1 MGLSDVGGP
10 ITSIHPESVSRA
22 AHWELVIMARM
33 LTTRGTRLAS
43 EVLTTIDEYSDARW
57 CCQQLESGQIL
68 YLPRSPVYLSD
79 EDRHYLVS
87 LRQDDSRLHKNISY
101 RPAEGMLRGF
111 ASSDTA
117 ETDRMRGILRAYS
130 DGTTRLLTGCSRRM
144 RANGRSISPASGRS
158 KSRGATCRCTSA
170 TICCTSTP
178 FPAGRRAALGFC
190 AASRTSIR
198 LSRACGSR
206 PMRFPVLA
214 ATLRPRLRIGAVRR
228 SAIGGAS
235 VVGSARPRGEAN
247 AGAEGA
253 EYSPYDR
260 FMLRFHDYLKENEKF
275 QQGPHKV
282 QLEFAPGSTWIVF
295 TDSVPHAVLSGRFAL
310 EQTYLVN
317 EGAMTCS
324 QCFPLR
330 ILEKILRPA
339 AGSLIAAREDQ
350 PSPLFPAFRGL
361 APAA

>member
-1 MGLSDVGGP
+1 
-10 ITSIHPESVSRA
+10 
-22 AHWELVIMARM
+22 MARM

-101 RPAEGMLRGF
+101 RPAEGVLRGF
-111 ASSDTA
+111 ASSDSA

-130 DGTTRLLTGCSRRM
+130 DGTTRLLTRLLAPYAGKWTLDFASFRPFEEQGRDLSLHKRNDLLHVDAFPSRPTRGA
-144 RANGRSISPASGRS
+144 RILRCFTNINPTQPRVWLTAERFPALAERYARDCGLARFASPASAARQS
-158 KSRGATCRCTSA
+158 LE
-170 TICCTSTP
+170 
-178 FPAGRRAALGFC
+178 RAARAMKRTLGLK
-190 AASRTSIR
+190 A
-198 LSRACGSR
+198 
-206 PMRFPVLA
+206 P
-214 ATLRPRLRIGAVRR
+214 
-228 SAIGGAS
+228 
-235 VVGSARPRGEAN
+235 
-247 AGAEGA
+247 

-295 TDSVPHAVLSGRFAL
+295 TDSVPHAALSGRFAL

-324 QCFPLR
+324 QRSPLR
-330 ILEKILRPA
+330 ILEKLCGRPLA
-339 AGSLIAAREDQ
+339 A
-350 PSPLFPAFRGL
+350 
-361 APAA
+361 